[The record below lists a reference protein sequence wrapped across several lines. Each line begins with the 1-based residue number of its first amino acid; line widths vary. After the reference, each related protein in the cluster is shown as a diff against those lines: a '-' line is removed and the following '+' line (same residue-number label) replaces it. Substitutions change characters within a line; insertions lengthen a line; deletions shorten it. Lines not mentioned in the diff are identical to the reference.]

1 MPTFAYQASDATGLA
16 SSGQVKADSRAA
28 AIEQLSA
35 RGLWPTFIVAGE
47 DGTAGPQRARTGLT
61 RVAPA
66 AVEAFTREL
75 ANLLAAGVSLSK
87 ALQILRREAS
97 SAAARRQW
105 ETIHDDVVG
114 GTSLADALAKWPRS
128 FPPVYIAMVRAGE
141 TGGFLDL
148 VLNQIAELRGR
159 EQDLKG
165 KVKSALIYPAVLG
178 VLASAVLIFLLIYFI
193 PRFSTIFADFGGEL
207 PQLTQAIVATSKA
220 LVGYG
225 WLIALLIVAAGLSLR
240 RALATDTGRRRLERL
255 ALGVP
260 GFGVVTARFALVRF
274 ARMLGTLLGA
284 GVPLVTALRVANAA
298 IGNQTLSDTVSQ
310 AVQQVQQG
318 TALAASLATCE
329 QLFPRSVV
337 EMVAVAEESGRLDQ
351 ELIRMAGTY
360 EAELDR
366 RLRALVALAAPA
378 MLFVM
383 AAIVGTVVIG
393 MLLPV
398 FALQDLIR

>member
-329 QLFPRSVV
+329 RLFPRSVV
-337 EMVAVAEESGRLDQ
+337 EMVAVAEESGRLDK

-366 RLRALVALAAPA
+366 RLRALVALAEPA